1 MAATAAQTDKARP
14 LLWTLAGRFLL
25 VALLPILTMALL
37 FYLYYAPLMRSAVE
51 QRQQLAAD
59 TTAQQLQRHFSIA
72 NRELS
77 ALAALFRHNRQLPAA
92 QLQTLLDAYADSS
105 DFYEAIYLTDAE
117 SRIQVIGLPQA
128 KRHLRQNLAGL
139 DLSARDFVRQAHQQQ
154 QAYWS
159 NSFLS
164 TVSARPA
171 VALALPVGRRS
182 LVGEVAISPLP
193 QLAHQLSLDGTL
205 QVRIVDRQ
213 YQLIADSQRQ
223 GDLQQLNLGHLA
235 VLQDDAPSPR
245 EFTLD
250 GQRLT
255 GLARQVDGPGWRVL
269 VAQPVEQAYAL
280 IQATWQRLLIAL
292 GLTLTLGLLF
302 AGATSW
308 ALAGRIS
315 LFSRHA
321 RAIAAGDYQLPL
333 EHSRIAELNDLS
345 HSLQRMVAAIHE
357 RESDY
362 RELNASLEQRI
373 NDRTEALRQSN
384 SELSSAMQILQHT
397 QSELVQS
404 EKLAALGA
412 LVAGIAH
419 ELNTPIGNSLM
430 AASSLQDFSREVA
443 SAISDGTLKRSAL
456 ESFLADNQT
465 ASDILIRNLRRASEL
480 ISSFKQ
486 VAVDQAS
493 AQRRQ
498 FHLDE
503 VVSEI
508 LITLGPS
515 LKKTP
520 YRVVNQVQL
529 HEELDSYPGPLGQ
542 VLVNLINNALL
553 HAFHARE
560 QGCIELRGQTL
571 PGDWLE
577 LQVCD
582 DGIGIADEH
591 LPRIFDPF
599 FTTRLGQGG
608 SGLGLH
614 IVHNLVSGVLG
625 GKLSVRSQ
633 LGQGT
638 CFTLRLPRV
647 APLTSSS
654 PPPPDRA
661 DASTPTANPAA

>member
-77 ALAALFRHNRQLPAA
+77 ALAALFRHNRQLPVA

-553 HAFHARE
+553 HAFHDRE

-571 PGDWLE
+571 HGDWLE

-625 GKLSVRSQ
+625 GKLGVRSQ